1 MELFFFSESNE
12 VFEISEFLPTI
23 MVIQEDGVLNLI
35 WILFRFL
42 FTSLLI
48 LDQVKFAL
56 LKILL
61 Q

>member
-1 MELFFFSESNE
+1 
-12 VFEISEFLPTI
+12 

-35 WILFRFL
+35 WMLFIRFL

-48 LDQVKFAL
+48 LDQLKFAL